1 VTLTTPENEL
11 PFTEYFH
18 DWRDLGVVKAAFPD
32 YAKAEEVW
40 KTVREKLSDTQ
51 MSVQCKTQYST
62 THDAALGILNELKMD
77 FQCSPDFGKKARKFA
92 QKYFGVWNIE
102 EELYENLEASLEVL
116 RQAKRDS
123 FRKIIEL
130 EDQLPKLRA
139 EEERLRKLW
148 IMESDKIKPIWE
160 KMEKEHKA
168 AEEKERQQEIQDA
181 FEGETTEEEEE

>member
-1 VTLTTPENEL
+1 MTLTTPENEL

-40 KTVREKLSDTQ
+40 KTVREKLSETQ

-62 THDAALGILNELKMD
+62 THDAALGILNEMKVN
-77 FQCSPDFGKKARKFA
+77 FECGIEVGSKASKFA
-92 QKYFGVWNIE
+92 SKYFGMWNVE
-102 EELYENLEASLEVL
+102 ETLYENLDGSLEVL

-130 EDQLPKLRA
+130 EDQLPKLTA
-139 EEERLRKLW
+139 EEDRLRKLW
-148 IMESDKIKPIWE
+148 IMESDKIESVWE
-160 KMEKEHKA
+160 KLKEEHDA
-168 AEEKERQQEIQDA
+168 AK
-181 FEGETTEEEEE
+181 EEEA